1 MDEQSR
7 EVEVLIAIGRIEE
20 GMRFVRE
27 SIDRIERK
35 VDTNDEE
42 LKAVKLDVNELKTQ
56 RNSSKNAIAM
66 VISIVALLV
75 TALKGV
81 LLP

>member
-1 MDEQSR
+1 MAEESKD
-7 EVEVLIAIGRIEE
+7 VEVLIAIGRIEE

-27 SIDRIERK
+27 SINRIERK

-56 RNSSKNAIAM
+56 RNSSKNTLAVAL
-66 VISIVALLV
+66 SIVAILV
-75 TALKGV
+75 SVVKSFLF
-81 LLP
+81 P